1 MFCIDDK
8 KIEITEQKVFVGDY
22 IREGSNGYNL
32 CISLKFF
39 NSDTGESGYLNL
51 DVGFDSQNSI
61 DYFTN
66 KEYRGVPFYID
77 NKNDI
82 FLELFDTEKFLDTE
96 IEGEIIVNVLT
107 IENDKLKVMFE
118 VNDELIKIMYDGYLD
133 IES

>member
-22 IREGSNGYNL
+22 IREGDNGYNL

-61 DYFTN
+61 DHFTN

-77 NKNDI
+77 NNNDI

-96 IEGEIIVNVLT
+96 IEGVIIVNVLT

>member
-8 KIEITEQKVFVGDY
+8 KIELTEQKVFVGDY
-22 IREGSNGYNL
+22 VREGYNGYNL

-61 DYFTN
+61 DHFTS

-107 IENDKLKVMFE
+107 IENDKLKVMFG

>member
-8 KIEITEQKVFVGDY
+8 KIELTEQKVFVGDY
-22 IREGSNGYNL
+22 VREGDNGYNL

-61 DYFTN
+61 DHFTN

-107 IENDKLKVMFE
+107 IENDKLKVMFG
-118 VNDELIKIMYDGYLD
+118 VNDELIKIMYDGYLN

>member
-8 KIEITEQKVFVGDY
+8 KIELTEQKVFVGDY
-22 IREGSNGYNL
+22 VREGYNGYNL

-61 DYFTN
+61 DHFTN

-107 IENDKLKVMFE
+107 IENDKLKVMFG
-118 VNDELIKIMYDGYLD
+118 VNDELIKIMYDGYLN

>member
-8 KIEITEQKVFVGDY
+8 KIELTEQKVFVGDY
-22 IREGSNGYNL
+22 VREGYNGYNL

-61 DYFTN
+61 DHFTN

-107 IENDKLKVMFE
+107 IENDKLKVMFG